1 VRQPVTRQMRVR
13 RWTAV
18 AVVVLG
24 AVAGTFVG
32 YRVAMVQAQPK
43 KFELVEATIADV
55 HAEYKAGRLTARALV
70 KAYLDR
76 IEAYDKNGPK
86 LNAVISLN
94 PKALQEA
101 DALDAAYRK
110 SGPVG
115 PLHGIPVVLKDQMD
129 VAGIPTTLG
138 SVVFKDVVPTRDAF
152 VTDKLKKAGA
162 IVIAKVTLG
171 EMGGGDSYGSL
182 YGVSRNPY
190 DPERTVGGSSGGSG
204 SAVAAN
210 FATIGVGQEGF
221 ASIRR
226 PSAWNSIVGMRPTPG
241 LVSRSGVWA
250 GWPSRRG
257 SLGPMTRTVTD
268 AAKLLDVMVGYD
280 PDDPVTALGV
290 GKAPASYTK
299 FLDKDGLKGA
309 RIGILRTPMG
319 YTTEPDSED
328 FKTVTGMF
336 DKAVG
341 ELKAAGAVVVDPV
354 EVPQLNELL
363 ARRGAG
369 DGEGVGD
376 GAAVYF
382 SRHPTPKF
390 RTMAEVRNSPD
401 YGKVMRRPS
410 VGGRPGPGLSEAAA
424 RDELMINIMKV
435 MADYKLDAIVHK
447 TVEHTPTLIKDGIN
461 PPYVNQKGAPHLN
474 TFLIYVASMT
484 VPAGFTKEGL
494 PVGITFFGRGYSEP
508 TIIKLAYA
516 YEQAT
521 MHRRP
526 PSTTPPLPATP
537 SQPSTSSAQAQ

>member
-1 VRQPVTRQMRVR
+1 VRQPVTRQTRIR
-13 RWTAV
+13 AWTAV
-18 AVVVLG
+18 AVIAFG
-24 AVAGTFVG
+24 AVAGTLVG
-32 YRVAMVQAQPK
+32 HRVASVRAEPK

-55 HAEYKAGRLTARALV
+55 QAEYKAGRLTARALV

-76 IEAYDKNGPK
+76 IEAYDKNGPT
-86 LNAVISLN
+86 LNAVISIN
-94 PKALQEA
+94 PKALAEA

-129 VAGIPTTLG
+129 VAGMPTTLG

-152 VTDKLKKAGA
+152 VTEKLKKAGA

-190 DPERTVGGSSGGSG
+190 DPERTVGGSSGGTG
-204 SAVAAN
+204 SAVSAN

-241 LVSRSGVWA
+241 LVSRNGVWA

-299 FLDKDGLKGA
+299 FLDKNGLKGA

-319 YTTEPDSED
+319 YTTEPDSAD
-328 FKTVTGMF
+328 FKTVTGLF
-336 DKAVG
+336 DKAVA
-341 ELKAAGAVVVDPV
+341 ELEAAGATIVDPI

-369 DGEGVGD
+369 DGEAVGD

-382 SRHPTPKF
+382 SRHPNPKF
-390 RTMAEVRNSPD
+390 RTMAEVRSSPD

-410 VGGRPGPGLSEAAA
+410 AGGRPGPGLSEAAA
-424 RDELMINIMKV
+424 RDELMITIMKV
-435 MADYKLDAIVHK
+435 MADHRLDAIVHK

-474 TFLIYVASMT
+474 TFLIYTASMT
-484 VPAGFTKEGL
+484 VPAGFTTEGL

-537 SQPSTSSAQAQ
+537 SQPSTSSAGAQ